1 MIDKTKSGK
10 VSYGIANHVTLV
22 AIVQDFML

>member
-1 MIDKTKSGK
+1 MIEKTKSGK
-10 VSYGIANHVTLV
+10 VSHGIANHAILV